1 MGNDFL
7 FCELLILREI
17 GDKFID
23 LIIFFYIL
31 IEMSSFFI
39 IGNVIVCIR
48 MFIVNIDIN
57 FFLIGWVW
65 R

>member
-23 LIIFFYIL
+23 LIIFFYVL
-31 IEMSSFFI
+31 IEMSSFFN

>member
-31 IEMSSFFI
+31 IEMSSFFN